1 MKQLFI
7 NNECTTVFFSAN
19 ASSEDIELWI
29 NLNLDFFNLNEQ
41 HTAGAE
47 VVSNNEFLI
56 TGDEDRLELTLEP
69 VVLTIP

>member
-29 NLNLDFFNLNEQ
+29 NLNLEFFNLNEQ
-41 HTAGAE
+41 HTAGASI
-47 VVSNNEFLI
+47 VSKNHFLI
-56 TGDEDRLELTLEP
+56 TGDEDKVELTLEP
-69 VVLTIP
+69 VVLSIV